1 MKLKLNKPLI
11 VFDLE
16 TTGVNVVHDHIV
28 ELAYIKVWPD
38 GHEEDR
44 VIRINP
50 GVPIPEASTR
60 VHGITDDDVKDCP
73 TFKDVAHELAG
84 IFKGC
89 GLVELSELFF
99 QPVCVVKD
107 RECVH
112 YHIED
117 IAPVKFCSEPMVVFF
132 WVM

>member
-50 GVPIPEASTR
+50 GVPIPEASTSIISAIRNVLMNRFISALPLCSGFLQSDRAIQLCICCRDIR
-60 VHGITDDDVKDCP
+60 VD
-73 TFKDVAHELAG
+73 
-84 IFKGC
+84 
-89 GLVELSELFF
+89 
-99 QPVCVVKD
+99 
-107 RECVH
+107 
-112 YHIED
+112 IEN
-117 IAPVKFCSEPMVVFF
+117 AQQSGG
-132 WVM
+132 